1 MKKVYVLI
9 RKCAKESMVF
19 GDLTAVAKELGVCR
33 DTAREWLPYHED
45 ADYIF
50 SSCTYTKSKRGK
62 K

>member
-1 MKKVYVLI
+1 MKNVYVLI
-9 RKCAKESMVF
+9 RKCAKEVMVF
-19 GDLTAVAKELGVCR
+19 GDLTAVASEMGITR
-33 DTAREWLPYHED
+33 DGARLRLPYYEN